1 MVLVSSPLL
10 TPSRGSCHEK
20 EETHV
25 AFARALGF
33 GLTTHYPLVMTDGF
47 LKHPAFTSLIFPTN
61 HYFASVLFEDFLAM
75 LDNTFWISHSA
86 YPIYFAFFLDFCV
99 HHKKKNKERKQPSAP
114 RIKRF
119 PQRVGVHFPE
129 PLGGCWSIL
138 WIRWHADPEG
148 AFLRSEFMAVLP

>member
-1 MVLVSSPLL
+1 VVLVSSPLL

-99 HHKKKNKERKQPSAP
+99 HHKKKTKKENNLRLRGSRDSHSVLGSIFLNPSVAAGVSYGSGGTQIRKAP
-114 RIKRF
+114 F
-119 PQRVGVHFPE
+119 
-129 PLGGCWSIL
+129 
-138 WIRWHADPEG
+138 
-148 AFLRSEFMAVLP
+148 